1 MEIHGTRGQRLL
13 REYVSGW
20 AKTKQ
25 SLAEACGVSPTLL
38 SHFLSGRRRPTL
50 DSVFGIR
57 AATGVPAEA
66 WLEDDVWEE
75 ADAERVSGAE
85 SGVCADAVPAVE

>member
-1 MEIHGTRGQRLL
+1 MKMQGTRGQRLL

-25 SLAEACGVSPTLL
+25 SLAEACGISPTLL

-50 DSVFGIR
+50 DSVFGIQ
-57 AATGVPAEA
+57 AATGVPAES
-66 WLEDDVWEE
+66 WLEDAAWEE
-75 ADAERVSGAE
+75 ADEDVSGAE
-85 SGVCADAVPAVE
+85 GRVCAGAV